1 MYQKQLILKRFYSK
15 LQKLSNFISASDLEK
30 LENISFSIRDR
41 GGGAVS

>member
-15 LQKLSNFISASDLEK
+15 LQKQITVEK